1 MTEELHTVA
10 ECINKGLAI
19 MVAGLGVGGS
29 SVDSILTGRRIPHI
43 TVDDRK
49 PAAYTF
55 ADVLSSSFK
64 WDTVGCIVTSPGFS
78 PYSDFLMCTARNNIP
93 VISEVEFA
101 WQISSDSSGTGSR
114 AQWIGITGTNGKT
127 STTEM
132 TSEIMRANG
141 FSAPAVGNIGT
152 PVSQAAVDKD
162 NRMLVVELSSFQL
175 HYTYSIRL
183 AAAAITNLAQ
193 DHLDWHGGFDRYV
206 ADKARI
212 YSNVT
217 DALVYNADDAR
228 VAHIAHGTVLREG
241 CERIG
246 FTLKPPAEGQIGVE
260 KGWITDR
267 RHPSGPA
274 PARIAPLTDF
284 PHLCEPDGTVYPHLL
299 ADALCAFC
307 LAAGMGVDLQDA
319 AHALAGFAPG
329 GHRIV
334 KVASYIPGPG
344 QPAIRFIDDSKAT
357 NAHAAAASLSS
368 FPDRS
373 VVWIAGGLTK
383 GAHFD
388 DLVRS
393 QSHVM
398 TSVVVIGKDQAYIL
412 EALKKYAPDI
422 PYTLIDPSDNTTVMK
437 RAVDAAGRYAQP
449 GDAVLLAPACASMDQ
464 FASYADRGDKF
475 AVCAKEW
482 VKAKQDTGQE
492 AE

>member
-1 MTEELHTVA
+1 
-10 ECINKGLAI
+10 
-19 MVAGLGVGGS
+19 
-29 SVDSILTGRRIPHI
+29 
-43 TVDDRK
+43 
-49 PAAYTF
+49 
-55 ADVLSSSFK
+55 
-64 WDTVGCIVTSPGFS
+64 
-78 PYSDFLMCTARNNIP
+78 
-93 VISEVEFA
+93 
-101 WQISSDSSGTGSR
+101 
-114 AQWIGITGTNGKT
+114 
-127 STTEM
+127 
-132 TSEIMRANG
+132 
-141 FSAPAVGNIGT
+141 
-152 PVSQAAVDKD
+152 
-162 NRMLVVELSSFQL
+162 
-175 HYTYSIRL
+175 
-183 AAAAITNLAQ
+183 
-193 DHLDWHGGFDRYV
+193 
-206 ADKARI
+206 
-212 YSNVT
+212 
-217 DALVYNADDAR
+217 
-228 VAHIAHGTVLREG
+228 
-241 CERIG
+241 
-246 FTLKPPAEGQIGVE
+246 
-260 KGWITDR
+260 
-267 RHPSGPA
+267 
-274 PARIAPLTDF
+274 
-284 PHLCEPDGTVYPHLL
+284 
-299 ADALCAFC
+299 
-307 LAAGMGVDLQDA
+307 MGADLQDA

-464 FASYADRGDKF
+464 FASYADRGNKF